1 MVTKKIEDLPVI
13 DCAYVDVTIEMAY
26 DFLNRTAIQNRDI
39 TQATVH
45 KYARKIIDNRW
56 KVTGETLKFDKDGN
70 LLDGQHRLWGF
81 IETGLKSAVF
91 LCMYNIPP
99 DSQPFMDGQ
108 KVRTPANTLEMKG
121 HLNARTLGAT
131 VKMLNEYEAG
141 LMPGSNQWRVALDNE
156 QTLVYAQSNPDVEK
170 SVEAVLSTPGLKA
183 LGKPATVSFA
193 HTITHRLNAVV
204 AEDFW
209 KRIAEADYDGPR
221 DPVMRIREK
230 LLVAKSQPHHVHSGT
245 AVAAY
250 IFKAWNA
257 AVRGRQI
264 GNINWTQRGDKM
276 EKFPVPIA
284 TARRGRPSKRE
295 LESEE

>member
-1 MVTKKIEDLPVI
+1 MVTKKIKDLPVI
-13 DCAYVDVTIEMAY
+13 ECEYVDVTIAMAY
-26 DFLNRTAIQNRDI
+26 DMLNRTAIQNRDI

-45 KYARKIIDNRW
+45 KYARKILDNRW
-56 KVTGETLKFDKDGN
+56 QVTGETLKFDKDDN

-81 IETGLKSAVF
+81 IETGLPSAVF
-91 LCMYNIPP
+91 LCMSNIPP

-108 KVRTPANTLEMKG
+108 KVRTPANTLEMRG
-121 HLNARTLGAT
+121 HINARTVSAT
-131 VKMLNEYEAG
+131 VKMLNEYENG

-156 QTLVYAQSNPDVEK
+156 QTLLYTRANTDVET
-170 SVEAVLSTPGLKA
+170 SVEAVLGSPGLKA

-193 HTITHRLNAVV
+193 HTVTHRLNPTI

-209 KRIAEADYDGPR
+209 KRVADADYDGPR

-230 LLVAKSQPHHVHSGT
+230 LIVARSQPHHVHSAT

-264 GNINWTQRGDKM
+264 GNINWVQRGDKM

-284 TARRGRPSKRE
+284 TARRNKKLIIEVP
-295 LESEE
+295 EE